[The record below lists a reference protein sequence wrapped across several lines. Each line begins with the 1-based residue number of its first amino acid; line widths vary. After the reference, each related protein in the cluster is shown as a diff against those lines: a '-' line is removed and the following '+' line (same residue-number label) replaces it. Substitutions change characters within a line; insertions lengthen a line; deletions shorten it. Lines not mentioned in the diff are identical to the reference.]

1 MHKNCPYCGQ
11 LFEIEPGFFIGAM
24 YVSYAFTVFILILVG
39 IFMFLVFKDPPVLL
53 FAGISIPAIL
63 ILHPVI
69 FRYSRV
75 VYLHLFGGIRYQPDD
90 DK

>member
-1 MHKNCPYCGQ
+1 MYKNCPNCGL

-24 YVSYAFTVFILILVG
+24 YVSYAFSILILLLVG
-39 IFMFLVFKDPPVLL
+39 LLMYLFIGDPPIWAYAVC
-53 FAGISIPAIL
+53 AIL
-63 ILHPVI
+63 PIVTLHPVI

-75 VYLHLFGGIRYQPDD
+75 LYLHIFGGIRYTPNG